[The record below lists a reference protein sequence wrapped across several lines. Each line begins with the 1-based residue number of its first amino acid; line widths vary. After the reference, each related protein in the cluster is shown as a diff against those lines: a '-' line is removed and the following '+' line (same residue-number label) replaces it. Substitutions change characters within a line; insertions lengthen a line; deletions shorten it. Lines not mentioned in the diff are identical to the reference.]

1 MDSVWTLLPHPKKRL
16 SRATNHM
23 DKNHGNTSELE
34 LLELSLQTSDREL
47 LEWLAAVLAERDRKR
62 LPSIQID

>member
-1 MDSVWTLLPHPKKRL
+1 
-16 SRATNHM
+16 M
-23 DKNHGNTSELE
+23 DKNHRNNSELE

-47 LEWLAAVLAERDRKR
+47 LEWLESVLAERERKR

>member
-1 MDSVWTLLPHPKKRL
+1 
-16 SRATNHM
+16 M
-23 DKNHGNTSELE
+23 DKNHSNNSELE

-47 LEWLAAVLAERDRKR
+47 LEWLEAVLAERDRKR